1 MTINASTMV
10 LYVWCRQFF
19 QRKINIGSMYIPSV
33 ISRLFFD
40 MDRVVDKLMKCECD
54 TYTLKLAIEYLYG
67 RHDQCE
73 STTDAILGSG

>member
-1 MTINASTMV
+1 
-10 LYVWCRQFF
+10 
-19 QRKINIGSMYIPSV
+19 MYIPSV

-40 MDRVVDKLMKCECD
+40 MDRVVDKLMKCESD

-73 STTDAILGSG
+73 STTDAGETEIRTQRTYGHKRT